1 MEELSLAL
9 PLLSAELLELGDDD
23 HTQGRW
29 RHDADRHLAVNALSL
44 CSPAGAPQMS
54 SGVVSPSPRQ
64 GTGTSLSTP
73 LATSPSAERLSIL
86 SPTENAAWMAAARA
100 AGWLPPPTHSGTAP
114 PSPPGSPGGSQPP
127 TPPPPAR
134 SRSLK
139 RQDSKGPTE
148 TAFSRAANAEAAE
161 HAHELRENEPSSP
174 FHKAAD
180 APGALAAATAAL
192 KAAQPR
198 PGLLVRAASN
208 LHHVKEAVHVEA
220 PVEDLDEVTLLII
233 PTLLPQPS
241 PLNPGLLT
249 LTY

>member
-1 MEELSLAL
+1 MLCTDECLA
-9 PLLSAELLELGDDD
+9 
-23 HTQGRW
+23 H
-29 RHDADRHLAVNALSL
+29 
-44 CSPAGAPQMS
+44 S
-54 SGVVSPSPRQ
+54 SGLGGPYGKNSYCQDGGEPEDSVTGASCAFGTDCTDCGPRYM
-64 GTGTSLSTP
+64 S
-73 LATSPSAERLSIL
+73 
-86 SPTENAAWMAAARA
+86 
-100 AGWLPPPTHSGTAP
+100 PPPQP
-114 PSPPGSPGGSQPP
+114 PPPSQPP

-233 PTLLPQPS
+233 PTLTPT
-241 PLNPGLLT
+241 LT
-249 LTY
+249 LTLTSHPYPPTPTLP